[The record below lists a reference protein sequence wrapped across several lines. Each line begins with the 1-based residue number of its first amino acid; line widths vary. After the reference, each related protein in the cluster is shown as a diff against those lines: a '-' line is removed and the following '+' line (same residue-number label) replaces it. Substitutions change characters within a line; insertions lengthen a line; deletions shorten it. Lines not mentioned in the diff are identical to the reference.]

1 MPKLAPYYC
10 SEKWL
15 ERQLVDIIKSL
26 GGECLKL
33 YTISV
38 TGLPDRLALL
48 PGGQTFFVEVKSQGQ
63 KPRAIQSWWHNKLR
77 GLGFTVLIVDSVE
90 SLEHAK
96 VYATEISRGRS

>member
-1 MPKLAPYYC
+1 MPKLTPYYC

-48 PGGQTFFVEVKSQGQ
+48 PGGQDLFCS
-63 KPRAIQSWWHNKLR
+63 KLR
-77 GLGFTVLIVDSVE
+77 AKARSPELFSLGGIIN
-90 SLEHAK
+90 LED
-96 VYATEISRGRS
+96 